1 MLPVALVISFATSI
15 VEQLGNVKII
25 IIKKNIRIALLIKNN
40 YNIIINML
48 TLIKSP
54 FIEYKLTILRNKKTS
69 NSLFRQTMNEI
80 SYLIAAEV
88 LKNLKYKKILIQS
101 PIAKTTGLNLADSV
115 IIVPI
120 LRAGL
125 GLIEGFVK
133 FLPDVEK
140 GHIGLYRDE
149 QTYQPVEYL
158 CKLPKVKNKKIIVLD
173 PMLATGNSS
182 SAAIELIKEKG
193 VRIKDI
199 KFVSLLA
206 APEGVKN
213 LSKKQKGLHIFTCS
227 LDKSLNKNKYIVPG
241 LGDAGDRYMGT

>member
-1 MLPVALVISFATSI
+1 MLT
-15 VEQLGNVKII
+15 
-25 IIKKNIRIALLIKNN
+25 IIK
-40 YNIIINML
+40 
-48 TLIKSP
+48 SS

-69 NSLFRQTMNEI
+69 NSLFRQTMNEV

-88 LKNLKYKKILIQS
+88 LKHLKYKKVSIQTPLIKTSGKDLSQ
-101 PIAKTTGLNLADSV
+101 PIV
-115 IIVPI
+115 IVPI

-133 FLPDVEK
+133 FLPNVEK

-158 CKLPKVKNKKIIVLD
+158 CKLPRINKKKVLVLD

-182 SAAIELIKEKG
+182 SAAIDLIRGKG
-193 VRIKDI
+193 ARTNSIKL
-199 KFVSLLA
+199 VSLLA
-206 APEGVKN
+206 SPEGIKN
-213 LSKKQKGLHIFTCS
+213 LTKKHKDLHIFTCS
-227 LDKSLNKNKYIVPG
+227 LDKGLNKNKYIVPG

>member
-1 MLPVALVISFATSI
+1 
-15 VEQLGNVKII
+15 
-25 IIKKNIRIALLIKNN
+25 
-40 YNIIINML
+40 ML

-54 FIEYKLTILRNKKTS
+54 FIEYKLTILRNKRTS

-80 SYLIAAEV
+80 SYLIAGEV
-88 LKNLKYKKILIQS
+88 LQHLKYNKITVQTPITKTSGLILS
-101 PIAKTTGLNLADSV
+101 SSL

-158 CKLPKVKNKKIIVLD
+158 CKLPKIENKIILVLD

-182 SAAIELIKEKG
+182 SAAINLIKDKG
-193 VRIKDI
+193 VEIKDI
-199 KFVSLLA
+199 KLVSLLA
-206 APEGVKN
+206 APEGIKN
-213 LSKKQKGLHIFTCS
+213 LTKKQKSLHIFTCS
-227 LDKSLNKNKYIVPG
+227 IDKSLDKNKFIVPG

>member
-1 MLPVALVISFATSI
+1 MLYS
-15 VEQLGNVKII
+15 
-25 IIKKNIRIALLIKNN
+25 KNN
-40 YNIIINML
+40 YNKKHIML

-54 FIEYKLTILRNKKTS
+54 FLEYKLTILRNKRTK

-88 LKNLKYKKILIQS
+88 LKHIKFKKIKIQT
-101 PIAKTTGLNLADSV
+101 PIQNTNGSEIFNPL

-125 GLIEGFVK
+125 GLVEGFVK
-133 FLPDVEK
+133 FLPNVEK

-158 CKLPKVKNKKIIVLD
+158 CKLPKVNNKSILVLD

-182 SAAIELIKEKG
+182 SAAIDLIKERG
-193 VRIKDI
+193 VKVKNIKL
-199 KFVSLLA
+199 VSLLA
-206 APEGVKN
+206 TPEGIKN
-213 LSKKQKGLHIFTCS
+213 LRKNHKDLHIFTCS
-227 LDKSLNKNKYIVPG
+227 LDKGLNKKKYIVPG

>member
-1 MLPVALVISFATSI
+1 
-15 VEQLGNVKII
+15 
-25 IIKKNIRIALLIKNN
+25 
-40 YNIIINML
+40 ML

-54 FIEYKLTILRNKKTS
+54 FLEYKLTILRNKRTK

-88 LKNLKYKKILIQS
+88 LKHIKFKKIKIQTPIQNTSGNEISNPLI
-101 PIAKTTGLNLADSV
+101 
-115 IIVPI
+115 IIPI

-125 GLIEGFVK
+125 GLVEGFVK
-133 FLPDVEK
+133 FLPNVEK

-158 CKLPKVKNKKIIVLD
+158 CKLPKVNNKTILVLD

-182 SAAIELIKEKG
+182 SVAIDLIKERG
-193 VRIKDI
+193 VKVKNIKL
-199 KFVSLLA
+199 VSLLA
-206 APEGVKN
+206 APEGIKN
-213 LSKKQKGLHIFTCS
+213 IRKNHKDLHIFTCS
-227 LDKSLNKNKYIVPG
+227 LDKGLNKKKYIVPG

>member
-1 MLPVALVISFATSI
+1 
-15 VEQLGNVKII
+15 
-25 IIKKNIRIALLIKNN
+25 
-40 YNIIINML
+40 ML

-54 FIEYKLTILRNKKTS
+54 FIEYKLTILRNKRTS
-69 NSLFRQTMNEI
+69 NSLFRQTMNEV
-80 SYLIAAEV
+80 SYLIAGEV
-88 LKNLKYKKILIQS
+88 LKHLSYKKKSIQT
-101 PIAKTTGLNLADSV
+101 PVTKTIGLDMSDPL

-133 FLPDVEK
+133 FLPNVEK

-182 SAAIELIKEKG
+182 SAAIDLIKDKG
-193 VRIKDI
+193 VKTKDI
-199 KFVSLLA
+199 KLVSLLA
-206 APEGVKN
+206 SPEGVKN
-213 LSKKQKGLHIFTCS
+213 LNKKQKGLHIFTCS
-227 LDKSLNKNKYIVPG
+227 LDKGLNKNKYIVPG

>member
-1 MLPVALVISFATSI
+1 
-15 VEQLGNVKII
+15 
-25 IIKKNIRIALLIKNN
+25 
-40 YNIIINML
+40 ML

-54 FIEYKLTILRNKKTS
+54 FLEYKLTILRNKRTK

-88 LKNLKYKKILIQS
+88 LKHIKFKKIKIQT
-101 PIAKTTGLNLADSV
+101 PIQNTTGNEISNPL
-115 IIVPI
+115 IIIPI

-125 GLIEGFVK
+125 GLVEGFVK
-133 FLPDVEK
+133 FLPNVEK

-158 CKLPKVKNKKIIVLD
+158 CKLPKVNNKTILVLD

-182 SAAIELIKEKG
+182 SAAIDLIKERG
-193 VRIKDI
+193 VKVKNIKL
-199 KFVSLLA
+199 VSLLA
-206 APEGVKN
+206 APEGIKN
-213 LSKKQKGLHIFTCS
+213 IRKNHKVLHIFTCS
-227 LDKSLNKNKYIVPG
+227 LDKGLNKKKYIVPG

>member
-1 MLPVALVISFATSI
+1 
-15 VEQLGNVKII
+15 
-25 IIKKNIRIALLIKNN
+25 
-40 YNIIINML
+40 ML

-54 FIEYKLTILRNKKTS
+54 FLEYKLTILRNKRTK

-88 LKNLKYKKILIQS
+88 LKHIKFKKIKIQTPIQNTNGNEIFS
-101 PIAKTTGLNLADSV
+101 PI
-115 IIVPI
+115 IIIPI

-125 GLIEGFVK
+125 GLVEGFVK
-133 FLPDVEK
+133 FLPNVEK

-158 CKLPKVKNKKIIVLD
+158 CKLPKVNNKTILVLD

-182 SAAIELIKEKG
+182 SAAIDLIKERG
-193 VRIKDI
+193 VKVKNIKL
-199 KFVSLLA
+199 VSLLA
-206 APEGVKN
+206 APEGIKN
-213 LSKKQKGLHIFTCS
+213 LRKNHKDLHIFTCS
-227 LDKSLNKNKYIVPG
+227 LDKGLNKKKYIVPG

>member
-1 MLPVALVISFATSI
+1 
-15 VEQLGNVKII
+15 
-25 IIKKNIRIALLIKNN
+25 
-40 YNIIINML
+40 ML

-54 FIEYKLTILRNKKTS
+54 FLEYKLTILRNKKTS

-80 SYLIAAEV
+80 SYLIAGEV
-88 LKNLKYKKILIQS
+88 LQHLKYNKITVQTPITKTSGLILS
-101 PIAKTTGLNLADSV
+101 SSL

-158 CKLPKVKNKKIIVLD
+158 CKLPKVENKIILVLD

-182 SAAIELIKEKG
+182 SAAINLIKDKG
-193 VRIKDI
+193 VKIKDI
-199 KFVSLLA
+199 KLVSLLA
-206 APEGVKN
+206 APEGIKN
-213 LSKKQKGLHIFTCS
+213 LNKKHKNLHIFTCS
-227 LDKSLNKNKYIVPG
+227 LDKSLNKNRFIVPG